1 MQPLKQFLPKRH
13 GASSYIIPVLLILC
27 MFAAVIFV
35 GVRQLTENETRLH
48 EEALDNVELDA
59 QMVSQQLN
67 GLYVSL
73 EATAP
78 VLALENGFTR
88 PQMLQ
93 ALSSLREAC
102 NADFTVR
109 TNPEGIAFNFQGK
122 DNINLANRRY
132 IHESLQGERS
142 CEYVTAGIYDPSSA
156 YLILSVPIR
165 YGDKVVGVLHGSYKA
180 SNFDDLLSKLA
191 AKTGNYGKDTFLLA
205 ADGKLVAASNRKA
218 DCKEFAQLLA
228 QKMDGEN
235 GAPVLAAGNADTHTI
250 KANLMAGNSG
260 YLPLKV
266 NGRLQYYYYAPLTE
280 IKSCPWVMVTQV
292 SEASL
297 LARTRSVREGMLLLF
312 VVAVCITAALII
324 SVLRQQRLMVL
335 QRENAE
341 QLAQALAAA
350 RQANRAKSDFLSRM
364 SHDMRTP
371 LNGII
376 GMTYLARDL
385 ENPSGTKACLDKIN
399 ISSKFLLGLINDVL
413 DMAKVES
420 GKLELH
426 PEPYDLGQ
434 FLAYLEAVIKP
445 LCAEKGIKLVFD
457 LQPVKTRIPVL
468 DKLRFNQMCFNLLSN
483 AVKYTP
489 EGGTVTLL
497 IHDKMVTETR
507 FAMDLEIS
515 DTGIGMSEEFQKTMF
530 EPFTQENRNDV
541 SQTRGT
547 GLGLAIVKKI
557 VDVMQGTITVRSKPG
572 EGSTF
577 QINLEVDS
585 VPRET
590 VAKVAAPAADY
601 ADLAGKHV
609 LLCEDH
615 PLNQEIAKALLQK
628 KGLVVE
634 TAENG
639 QVGREKF
646 SASAPGYYDAILMD
660 IRMPVL
666 DGYEAAREIR
676 ALERPDA
683 KSVPIIAMTAE
694 AFADSIEKAKQAGM
708 NDYITKPVEPEKL
721 FRVLQKY
728 MLGHFCLQL

>member
-1 MQPLKQFLPKRH
+1 MQPLKQFLQKKH

-48 EEALDNVELDA
+48 EEALDDVELDA

-102 NADFTVR
+102 NFDFTVR
-109 TNPEGIAFNFQGK
+109 TNTDGIAFNFQGK

-132 IHESLQGERS
+132 IHQSLQGERS

-156 YLILSVPIR
+156 YVILSVPIPYR
-165 YGDKVVGVLHGSYKA
+165 DKVVGVLHGSYKA
-180 SNFDDLLSKLA
+180 SNFDALLGKLA
-191 AKTGNYGKDTFLLA
+191 AQTGNYGSATFLLA
-205 ADGKLVAASNRKA
+205 ADGKLVASSNRKTS
-218 DCKEFAQLLA
+218 CQEFAQLLA
-228 QKMDGEN
+228 P
-235 GAPVLAAGNADTHTI
+235 ALAAGNADTQTI

-312 VVAVCITAALII
+312 VVAVVITAALII

-335 QRENAE
+335 QEENAE

-376 GMTYLARDL
+376 GMTYLAQGLANPAGTRD
-385 ENPSGTKACLDKIN
+385 CLDKITV
-399 ISSKFLLGLINDVL
+399 SSKFLLGLINDVL
-413 DMAKVES
+413 DMAKAES
-420 GKLELH
+420 GKMELH

-457 LQPVKTRIPVL
+457 LQPVKTRVPVL
-468 DKLRFNQMCFNLLSN
+468 DKLRFNQLCFNLLSN

-489 EGGTVTLL
+489 EGGTVTLR
-497 IHDKMVTETR
+497 IRDKMVTESR
-507 FAMDLEIS
+507 FALRMEIS

-557 VDVMQGTITVRSKPG
+557 VDVMQGTMTVRSQPG
-572 EGSTF
+572 AGTTF
-577 QINLEVDS
+577 QINFEVDS

-590 VAKVAAPAADY
+590 VAKVAASAADY

-694 AFADSIEKAKQAGM
+694 AFADSIAQAKQAGM
-708 NDYITKPVEPEKL
+708 NDYLTKPVEPEQL

-728 MLGHFCLQL
+728 TVGHFMSK

>member
-1 MQPLKQFLPKRH
+1 MQPLKQFLQKKH

-35 GVRQLTENETRLH
+35 GMRQLAENEARLH
-48 EEALDNVELDA
+48 EDALDNVELDA

-78 VLALENGFTR
+78 VLAFENGLTR

-109 TNPEGIAFNFQGK
+109 TNTEGIAFNIQGK
-122 DNINLANRRY
+122 ENINLANRHY
-132 IHESLQGERS
+132 IQQSLQGERS

-156 YLILSVPIR
+156 YLILSVPIP
-165 YGDKVVGVLHGSYKA
+165 YGNKVVGVLHGSYKA
-180 SNFDDLLSKLA
+180 SNFDALLDKLA
-191 AKTGNYGKDTFLLA
+191 TNADNYSSGTFLLA
-205 ADGKLVAASNRKA
+205 ENGKLVAASNRKA
-218 DCKEFAQLLA
+218 DCREFARLLA
-228 QKMDGEN
+228 QKMDAEN
-235 GAPVLAAGNADTHTI
+235 GAAQTI
-250 KANLMAGNSG
+250 KANLMSGSSG

-266 NGRLQYYYYAPLTE
+266 NGRLEYYYYAPLME
-280 IKSCPWVMVTQV
+280 VKSCPWVMVTQV

-312 VVAVCITAALII
+312 VVAVVITAALII

-335 QRENAE
+335 QEENAE

-376 GMTYLARDL
+376 GMTYLARDGKNQD
-385 ENPSGTKACLDKIN
+385 ETRASLDKIN

-426 PEPYDLGQ
+426 PEPYDLYQ
-434 FLAYLEAVIKP
+434 FLAYVEAVIKP

-468 DKLRFNQMCFNLLSN
+468 DKLRFNQLCFNLLSN

-489 EGGTVTLL
+489 EGGTLMLL
-497 IHDKMVTETR
+497 IHDKMVTETC
-507 FAMDLEIS
+507 FSLGMEIS

-557 VDVMQGTITVRSKPG
+557 IDVMQGTITVRSKPG
-572 EGSTF
+572 AGTTF
-577 QINLEVDS
+577 QISLEVDS
-585 VPRET
+585 VPREAMPA
-590 VAKVAAPAADY
+590 VATPAAADY
-601 ADLAGKHV
+601 ADLAGKHI

-615 PLNQEIAKALLQK
+615 PLNQEIARALLQK

-639 QVGREKF
+639 QVGLEKF
-646 SASAPGYYDAILMD
+646 SASAPGYYDVILMD

-676 ALERPDA
+676 GLERPDA

-708 NDYITKPVEPEKL
+708 NDYITKPVEPEEL
-721 FRVLQKY
+721 FWVLQKY
-728 MLGHFCLQL
+728 AVRQ

>member
-1 MQPLKQFLPKRH
+1 
-13 GASSYIIPVLLILC
+13 
-27 MFAAVIFV
+27 
-35 GVRQLTENETRLH
+35 
-48 EEALDNVELDA
+48 
-59 QMVSQQLN
+59 
-67 GLYVSL
+67 
-73 EATAP
+73 
-78 VLALENGFTR
+78 
-88 PQMLQ
+88 ML
-93 ALSSLREAC
+93 
-102 NADFTVR
+102 
-109 TNPEGIAFNFQGK
+109 G
-122 DNINLANRRY
+122 
-132 IHESLQGERS
+132 
-142 CEYVTAGIYDPSSA
+142 
-156 YLILSVPIR
+156 
-165 YGDKVVGVLHGSYKA
+165 
-180 SNFDDLLSKLA
+180 KLA
-191 AKTGNYGKDTFLLA
+191 AKAGNYSSGTFLLA
-205 ADGKLVAASNRKA
+205 ADGKLVASSNRKTS
-218 DCKEFAQLLA
+218 CQEFAKLLA
-228 QKMDGEN
+228 P
-235 GAPVLAAGNADTHTI
+235 ALAAGNADTQTI

-266 NGRLQYYYYAPLTE
+266 NGRLEYYYYAPLME
-280 IKSCPWVMVTQV
+280 VKSCPWLIVTQV

-297 LARTRSVREGMLLLF
+297 IARTRSVREGMLLLF
-312 VVAVCITAALII
+312 VVAVVITAALII

-335 QRENAE
+335 QEENAE

-376 GMTYLARDL
+376 GMTYLAQDL

-420 GKLELH
+420 GKMELH
-426 PEPYDLGQ
+426 PEPYDLYQ
-434 FLAYLEAVIKP
+434 FLAYVEAVIKP

-468 DKLRFNQMCFNLLSN
+468 DKLRFNQLCFNLLSN

-507 FAMDLEIS
+507 FALGMEIS

-530 EPFTQENRNDV
+530 EPFTQENRDDV

-557 VDVMQGTITVRSKPG
+557 IDMMHGTVTVRSKQG
-572 EGSTF
+572 AGSTF
-577 QINLEVDS
+577 RINIEVDS
-585 VPRET
+585 VPRES
-590 VAKVAAPAADY
+590 VAKVATPGLADY
-601 ADLAGKHV
+601 ANLAGKHI

-615 PLNQEIAKALLQK
+615 PLNQEIAKDLLQK

-708 NDYITKPVEPEKL
+708 NDYITKPVEPEEL
-721 FRVLQKY
+721 FWVLQKY
-728 MLGHFCLQL
+728 AVRQ